1 MMWTWAEICL
11 SPSTLT
17 IGAGGVCAASGS
29 AVPTSAS
36 AKIMILTDALMGPP
50 VGYFVRDRATAR

>member
-36 AKIMILTDALMGPP
+36 VKIMILMDARMGPP
-50 VGYFVRDRATAR
+50 VV

>member
-36 AKIMILTDALMGPP
+36 AKIMILTDARMGPP
-50 VGYFVRDRATAR
+50 VGYFVGDRATAR